1 MFAKLKEKL
10 GLGEA
15 LIEVPAPASGKAVPL
30 SEVNDPTFGKGAAGQ
45 PSEGR
50 IVSPVDGTVELMF
63 DTGHAVS
70 LHSASGADI
79 LIHVGLDTVQLA
91 GKHFTVHKKNG
102 DPVKKGDLLI
112 EFDIPAIQAAG
123 YDTVTP
129 VIICNTE
136 AFSSVTAATG
146 SDVTALSPLLTLKK

>member
-1 MFAKLKEKL
+1 MTK
-10 GLGEA
+10 
-15 LIEVPAPASGKAVPL
+15 S
-30 SEVNDPTFGKGAAGQ
+30 S
-45 PSEGR
+45 
-50 IVSPVDGTVELMF
+50 
-63 DTGHAVS
+63 
-70 LHSASGADI
+70 
-79 LIHVGLDTVQLA
+79 
-91 GKHFTVHKKNG
+91 VHKKNG